1 MVEMVETMEAMMM
14 DPENKITYHDKENGG
29 IVKGIELKPGI
40 NNKAIG
46 EVITTSNFTNNKN
59 IKKKL
64 SL

>member
-1 MVEMVETMEAMMM
+1 M